1 MVMNRPL
8 KIRIVG
14 LCLILLVAAAGSVSS
29 WHHHDDSKFHDD
41 CLLCRFQ
48 IEGNAT
54 HADTALIICAHLV
67 VSGETLSFVELAVPA
82 TGRTPWHLPN
92 APPIS

>member
-8 KIRIVG
+8 KTRIVG

-41 CLLCRFQ
+41 CQLCRFQ

-54 HADTALIICAHLV
+54 RADTALTICAPLIA
-67 VSGETLSFVELAVPA
+67 SGETLAFVELPVLA

-92 APPIS
+92 APPLS